1 MTRPVEL
8 GAAIRE
14 VLASLGL
21 PDPEVHLRLEAE
33 WAELAG
39 PPWSDHARPL
49 YLRRGELV
57 VEATSPMAMSLLR
70 YSVASLEQRLRERL
84 GEGVV
89 QRVVL
94 RRPS

>member
-1 MTRPVEL
+1 MRKPVAL
-8 GAAIRE
+8 DAAIRE
-14 VLASLGL
+14 VLAALGI
-21 PDPEVHLRLEAE
+21 PDPDVHRRLQDD

-39 PPWSDHARPL
+39 SPWSEHSRPL

-57 VEATSPMAMSLLR
+57 VEATSPMAMSVLR
-70 YSVASLEQRLRERL
+70 FAVASLEQRLRESL

-89 QRVVL
+89 DRVVL